1 MKTKTVGKKK
11 SLGRAKAPTK
21 TPDYVL
27 HGDQAAARER
37 QFETI
42 KELQAEIMRLK
53 TSQPVQAA
61 CASVS
66 TLRAT
71 LADVCRCLAEEME

>member
-1 MKTKTVGKKK
+1 MTKEWMGNV
-11 SLGRAKAPTK
+11 
-21 TPDYVL
+21 
-27 HGDQAAARER
+27 
-37 QFETI
+37 I